1 MITIGKLNSG
11 QHPRATPAIAAKG
24 QHSDGYCSDV
34 DVIPDEYTP
43 TPETEP
49 EAIAA
54 DQRAAVL
61 KAMRHVGRRVEALSA
76 RVVLPPDVVVRR
88 LRELGYAVPDAPEPC
103 GRQGQLR
110 NAELLDMI
118 EKYLRRHGP
127 ALARDIGG
135 ALRRQSCYVGVRLL
149 REPARFYVLRETK
162 GFMGRAA
169 RVWWLVGVPVPE
181 AKDVRRT
188 G

>member
-1 MITIGKLNSG
+1 MIQIGKLNSG
-11 QHPRATPAIAAKG
+11 QHPRATPAVAAKG
-24 QHSDGYCSDV
+24 QHSEGYCNDV
-34 DVIPDEYTP
+34 SAIPDEYTP

-49 EAIAA
+49 HQIAA

-76 RVVLPPDVVVRR
+76 RVVLPVSVVARR
-88 LRELGYAVPDAPEPC
+88 LRELGYAVPDAPETC
-103 GRQGQLR
+103 GRQGQIR
-110 NAELLDMI
+110 NADLLDMI

-135 ALRRQSCYVGVRLL
+135 ALRRQSSQVGDRMN
-149 REPARFYVLRETK
+149 REPARFYVLRQTK

-169 RVWWLVGVPVPE
+169 RVWWLVGVPVPAAKE
-181 AKDVRRT
+181 ARRT

>member
-11 QHPRATPAIAAKG
+11 QHPRVTPAVAAKG
-24 QHSDGYCSDV
+24 QWADGYCNDV
-34 DVIPDEYTP
+34 SVIPDEYTP

-49 EAIAA
+49 DAIAA
-54 DQRAAVL
+54 DQRAAVRS
-61 KAMRHVGRRVEALSA
+61 AMRHVGRRVEALSA

-110 NAELLDMI
+110 TADLLDMI

-127 ALARDIGG
+127 ALARDIGR
-135 ALRRQSCYVGVRLL
+135 ALERQSCYVGHHMKGQ
-149 REPARFYVLRETK
+149 PGRFYVLRQTK

-169 RVWWLVGVPVPE
+169 RIWWLVGVPVPE